1 MNEIMKTNPPSRLA
15 KKLISLSEADNWEEA
30 KNEWKMGRYY
40 HISDHCSC
48 LCSSKGVHDMTVIE
62 NIFNTN
68 QMHICNSC
76 ASLYFGIQE
85 SLKIE
90 STVVIMDFFRV
101 FITAPISLTVL
112 FLLAKLMG
120 NKQMSE
126 LNMFDY
132 INGITIGSIAAE
144 LATGEFTD
152 IYDGVMAMV
161 IYSLIAIMLTF
172 LSQKSLLLRRF
183 ITGKSIIIYDNG
195 KFYNKNLST
204 AKIDINEILVM
215 CRSKGYFNFDEIQT
229 VILESNGQLSIL
241 PKDKNRPLTPDD
253 MKITVLQ
260 SGVEAVVIQDGKVL
274 ERNLK
279 ATGNNIEWL
288 KKELKKQNIKT
299 SEVFIAFCDNNNT
312 LKVHKKVKSNPTN
325 DIFD

>member
-1 MNEIMKTNPPSRLA
+1 
-15 KKLISLSEADNWEEA
+15 
-30 KNEWKMGRYY
+30 
-40 HISDHCSC
+40 
-48 LCSSKGVHDMTVIE
+48 
-62 NIFNTN
+62 
-68 QMHICNSC
+68 
-76 ASLYFGIQE
+76 
-85 SLKIE
+85 
-90 STVVIMDFFRV
+90 MDFFRV

-241 PKDKNRPLTPDD
+241 PKGKNRPLTPDD

-299 SEVFIAFCDNNNT
+299 SEVFIAFCDNNNM

>member
-1 MNEIMKTNPPSRLA
+1 
-15 KKLISLSEADNWEEA
+15 
-30 KNEWKMGRYY
+30 
-40 HISDHCSC
+40 
-48 LCSSKGVHDMTVIE
+48 
-62 NIFNTN
+62 
-68 QMHICNSC
+68 
-76 ASLYFGIQE
+76 
-85 SLKIE
+85 
-90 STVVIMDFFRV
+90 MDFFRV

-195 KFYNKNLST
+195 KIYNKNLST

-241 PKDKNRPLTPDD
+241 PKGKNRPLTPDD

>member
-1 MNEIMKTNPPSRLA
+1 
-15 KKLISLSEADNWEEA
+15 
-30 KNEWKMGRYY
+30 
-40 HISDHCSC
+40 
-48 LCSSKGVHDMTVIE
+48 
-62 NIFNTN
+62 
-68 QMHICNSC
+68 
-76 ASLYFGIQE
+76 
-85 SLKIE
+85 
-90 STVVIMDFFRV
+90 MDFFRV

-260 SGVEAVVIQDGKVL
+260 SSVEAVVIQDGKVL

-288 KKELKKQNIKT
+288 KKELKKQNIKLT
-299 SEVFIAFCDNNNT
+299 YDQNT
-312 LKVHKKVKSNPTN
+312 EHKRTLPNTKRKPNEHQFLAKA
-325 DIFD
+325 DE

>member
-1 MNEIMKTNPPSRLA
+1 
-15 KKLISLSEADNWEEA
+15 
-30 KNEWKMGRYY
+30 
-40 HISDHCSC
+40 
-48 LCSSKGVHDMTVIE
+48 
-62 NIFNTN
+62 
-68 QMHICNSC
+68 
-76 ASLYFGIQE
+76 
-85 SLKIE
+85 
-90 STVVIMDFFRV
+90 MDFFRV

-288 KKELKKQNIKT
+288 KKELKKY
-299 SEVFIAFCDNNNT
+299 
-312 LKVHKKVKSNPTN
+312 
-325 DIFD
+325 

>member
-1 MNEIMKTNPPSRLA
+1 
-15 KKLISLSEADNWEEA
+15 
-30 KNEWKMGRYY
+30 
-40 HISDHCSC
+40 
-48 LCSSKGVHDMTVIE
+48 
-62 NIFNTN
+62 
-68 QMHICNSC
+68 
-76 ASLYFGIQE
+76 
-85 SLKIE
+85 
-90 STVVIMDFFRV
+90 MDFFRV

-299 SEVFIAFCDNNNT
+299 SEVVIAFCDNNNT

>member
-1 MNEIMKTNPPSRLA
+1 
-15 KKLISLSEADNWEEA
+15 
-30 KNEWKMGRYY
+30 
-40 HISDHCSC
+40 
-48 LCSSKGVHDMTVIE
+48 
-62 NIFNTN
+62 
-68 QMHICNSC
+68 
-76 ASLYFGIQE
+76 
-85 SLKIE
+85 
-90 STVVIMDFFRV
+90 MDFFRV

-195 KFYNKNLST
+195 
-204 AKIDINEILVM
+204 ILQQKLKY
-215 CRSKGYFNFDEIQT
+215 R
-229 VILESNGQLSIL
+229 
-241 PKDKNRPLTPDD
+241 KDRYK
-253 MKITVLQ
+253 
-260 SGVEAVVIQDGKVL
+260 
-274 ERNLK
+274 
-279 ATGNNIEWL
+279 
-288 KKELKKQNIKT
+288 
-299 SEVFIAFCDNNNT
+299 
-312 LKVHKKVKSNPTN
+312 
-325 DIFD
+325 

>member
-1 MNEIMKTNPPSRLA
+1 
-15 KKLISLSEADNWEEA
+15 
-30 KNEWKMGRYY
+30 
-40 HISDHCSC
+40 
-48 LCSSKGVHDMTVIE
+48 
-62 NIFNTN
+62 
-68 QMHICNSC
+68 
-76 ASLYFGIQE
+76 
-85 SLKIE
+85 
-90 STVVIMDFFRV
+90 MDFFRV
-101 FITAPISLTVL
+101 FVTAPISLIVL

-161 IYSLIAIMLTF
+161 IYSLVAILLTV
-172 LSQKSLLLRRF
+172 LSQKSLSLRRF
-183 ITGKSIIIYDNG
+183 ITGKSIIIFDNG

-215 CRSKGYFNFDEIQT
+215 CRSKGYFDFDEIQT
-229 VILESNGQLSIL
+229 IILESNGQLSIL

-260 SGVEAVVIQDGKVL
+260 SGVEAVVIQDGKIL
-274 ERNLK
+274 EKNLK

-288 KKELKKQNIKT
+288 KKELKKQNTKI

-312 LKVHKKVKSNPTN
+312 LKVHKKNDSQPKN

>member
-1 MNEIMKTNPPSRLA
+1 
-15 KKLISLSEADNWEEA
+15 
-30 KNEWKMGRYY
+30 
-40 HISDHCSC
+40 
-48 LCSSKGVHDMTVIE
+48 
-62 NIFNTN
+62 
-68 QMHICNSC
+68 
-76 ASLYFGIQE
+76 
-85 SLKIE
+85 
-90 STVVIMDFFRV
+90 MDFFRV

-288 KKELKKQNIKT
+288 KKELKKQN
-299 SEVFIAFCDNNNT
+299 N
-312 LKVHKKVKSNPTN
+312 L
-325 DIFD
+325 

>member
-1 MNEIMKTNPPSRLA
+1 
-15 KKLISLSEADNWEEA
+15 
-30 KNEWKMGRYY
+30 
-40 HISDHCSC
+40 
-48 LCSSKGVHDMTVIE
+48 
-62 NIFNTN
+62 
-68 QMHICNSC
+68 
-76 ASLYFGIQE
+76 
-85 SLKIE
+85 
-90 STVVIMDFFRV
+90 
-101 FITAPISLTVL
+101 
-112 FLLAKLMG
+112 
-120 NKQMSE
+120 
-126 LNMFDY
+126 
-132 INGITIGSIAAE
+132 
-144 LATGEFTD
+144 
-152 IYDGVMAMV
+152 
-161 IYSLIAIMLTF
+161 
-172 LSQKSLLLRRF
+172 
-183 ITGKSIIIYDNG
+183 
-195 KFYNKNLST
+195 
-204 AKIDINEILVM
+204 M

-279 ATGNNIEWL
+279 ATGKNIEWL

>member
-1 MNEIMKTNPPSRLA
+1 
-15 KKLISLSEADNWEEA
+15 
-30 KNEWKMGRYY
+30 
-40 HISDHCSC
+40 
-48 LCSSKGVHDMTVIE
+48 
-62 NIFNTN
+62 
-68 QMHICNSC
+68 
-76 ASLYFGIQE
+76 
-85 SLKIE
+85 
-90 STVVIMDFFRV
+90 MDFLRV
-101 FITAPISLTVL
+101 FVTAPISLVVL

-161 IYSLIAIMLTF
+161 IYSFVAILLTF

-183 ITGKSIIIYDNG
+183 ITGKSIIIFDNG

-215 CRSKGYFNFDEIQT
+215 CRSKGYFNFDEVQT
-229 VILESNGQLSIL
+229 IVLESNGQLSIL

-253 MKITVLQ
+253 MKITVMQ

-274 ERNLK
+274 SKNLSS
-279 ATGNNIEWL
+279 TGNNIEWL
-288 KKELKKQNIKT
+288 KKELKKQHTNIKD
-299 SEVFIAFCDNNNT
+299 VFIAFCDNNNT
-312 LKVHKKVKSNPTN
+312 LKIHKRTESQPKN

>member
-1 MNEIMKTNPPSRLA
+1 
-15 KKLISLSEADNWEEA
+15 
-30 KNEWKMGRYY
+30 
-40 HISDHCSC
+40 
-48 LCSSKGVHDMTVIE
+48 
-62 NIFNTN
+62 
-68 QMHICNSC
+68 
-76 ASLYFGIQE
+76 
-85 SLKIE
+85 
-90 STVVIMDFFRV
+90 MDFFRV
-101 FITAPISLTVL
+101 FITAPISLIVL

-161 IYSLIAIMLTF
+161 IYSLVAILLTV
-172 LSQKSLLLRRF
+172 LSQRSLVLRRF
-183 ITGKSIIIYDNG
+183 ITGKSIIIFDNG
-195 KFYNKNLST
+195 KFYNKNLKT

-229 VILESNGQLSIL
+229 IVLESNGQLSIL

-274 ERNLK
+274 NKNLR
-279 ATGNNIEWL
+279 ATGNNAEWL
-288 KKELKKQNIKT
+288 KKELNKQHTRI
-299 SEVFIAFCDNNNT
+299 SEVFIAFCPQRARGRQ
-312 LKVHKKVKSNPTN
+312 LRQGRHLHHRRRQG
-325 DIFD
+325 

>member
-1 MNEIMKTNPPSRLA
+1 
-15 KKLISLSEADNWEEA
+15 
-30 KNEWKMGRYY
+30 
-40 HISDHCSC
+40 
-48 LCSSKGVHDMTVIE
+48 
-62 NIFNTN
+62 
-68 QMHICNSC
+68 
-76 ASLYFGIQE
+76 
-85 SLKIE
+85 
-90 STVVIMDFFRV
+90 MDFFRV

-260 SGVEAVVIQDGKVL
+260 SGVEAVVIQEGKVL

-299 SEVFIAFCDNNNT
+299 SEVFIAFCDNSNT

>member
-1 MNEIMKTNPPSRLA
+1 
-15 KKLISLSEADNWEEA
+15 
-30 KNEWKMGRYY
+30 
-40 HISDHCSC
+40 
-48 LCSSKGVHDMTVIE
+48 
-62 NIFNTN
+62 
-68 QMHICNSC
+68 
-76 ASLYFGIQE
+76 
-85 SLKIE
+85 
-90 STVVIMDFFRV
+90 MDFFRV

-299 SEVFIAFCDNNNT
+299 SEVFIAFCDNSNT

>member
-1 MNEIMKTNPPSRLA
+1 
-15 KKLISLSEADNWEEA
+15 
-30 KNEWKMGRYY
+30 
-40 HISDHCSC
+40 
-48 LCSSKGVHDMTVIE
+48 
-62 NIFNTN
+62 
-68 QMHICNSC
+68 
-76 ASLYFGIQE
+76 
-85 SLKIE
+85 
-90 STVVIMDFFRV
+90 MDFFRV

-288 KKELKKQNIKT
+288 KRTQKAKYKNKRSFHCFLRQ
-299 SEVFIAFCDNNNT
+299 
-312 LKVHKKVKSNPTN
+312 
-325 DIFD
+325 

>member
-1 MNEIMKTNPPSRLA
+1 
-15 KKLISLSEADNWEEA
+15 
-30 KNEWKMGRYY
+30 
-40 HISDHCSC
+40 
-48 LCSSKGVHDMTVIE
+48 
-62 NIFNTN
+62 
-68 QMHICNSC
+68 
-76 ASLYFGIQE
+76 
-85 SLKIE
+85 
-90 STVVIMDFFRV
+90 MDFFRV

-299 SEVFIAFCDNNNT
+299 SEVFIAFCDSNNT

>member
-1 MNEIMKTNPPSRLA
+1 
-15 KKLISLSEADNWEEA
+15 
-30 KNEWKMGRYY
+30 
-40 HISDHCSC
+40 
-48 LCSSKGVHDMTVIE
+48 
-62 NIFNTN
+62 
-68 QMHICNSC
+68 
-76 ASLYFGIQE
+76 
-85 SLKIE
+85 
-90 STVVIMDFFRV
+90 MDFFRV
-101 FITAPISLTVL
+101 FITAPISLIVL

-161 IYSLIAIMLTF
+161 IYSLVAILLTV
-172 LSQKSLLLRRF
+172 LSQRSLVLRRF
-183 ITGKSIIIYDNG
+183 ITGKSIIIFDNG
-195 KFYNKNLST
+195 KFYNKNLKT

-229 VILESNGQLSIL
+229 IVLESNGQLSIL

-253 MKITVLQ
+253 MKIKVLQ
-260 SGVEAVVIQDGKVL
+260 SGVEAVVIQ
-274 ERNLK
+274 
-279 ATGNNIEWL
+279 GNNAEWL
-288 KKELKKQNIKT
+288 KKELNKQHTKI

-312 LKVHKKVKSNPTN
+312 LKVHKKNNSHPTN

>member
-1 MNEIMKTNPPSRLA
+1 
-15 KKLISLSEADNWEEA
+15 
-30 KNEWKMGRYY
+30 
-40 HISDHCSC
+40 
-48 LCSSKGVHDMTVIE
+48 
-62 NIFNTN
+62 
-68 QMHICNSC
+68 
-76 ASLYFGIQE
+76 
-85 SLKIE
+85 
-90 STVVIMDFFRV
+90 MDFFRV

-229 VILESNGQLSIL
+229 IILESNGQLSIL
-241 PKDKNRPLTPDD
+241 PKGKNRPLTPDD

-288 KKELKKQNIKT
+288 KKRTQKAKYKNKRSFHCFLRQ
-299 SEVFIAFCDNNNT
+299 
-312 LKVHKKVKSNPTN
+312 
-325 DIFD
+325 

>member
-1 MNEIMKTNPPSRLA
+1 
-15 KKLISLSEADNWEEA
+15 
-30 KNEWKMGRYY
+30 
-40 HISDHCSC
+40 
-48 LCSSKGVHDMTVIE
+48 
-62 NIFNTN
+62 
-68 QMHICNSC
+68 
-76 ASLYFGIQE
+76 
-85 SLKIE
+85 
-90 STVVIMDFFRV
+90 MDFFRV

-152 IYDGVMAMV
+152 IYDGIMAMV

-299 SEVFIAFCDNNNT
+299 SEVFIAFCDNNNK

>member
-1 MNEIMKTNPPSRLA
+1 
-15 KKLISLSEADNWEEA
+15 
-30 KNEWKMGRYY
+30 
-40 HISDHCSC
+40 
-48 LCSSKGVHDMTVIE
+48 
-62 NIFNTN
+62 
-68 QMHICNSC
+68 
-76 ASLYFGIQE
+76 
-85 SLKIE
+85 
-90 STVVIMDFFRV
+90 MDFFRV

-288 KKELKKQNIKT
+288 KKELKSKI
-299 SEVFIAFCDNNNT
+299 
-312 LKVHKKVKSNPTN
+312 
-325 DIFD
+325 

>member
-1 MNEIMKTNPPSRLA
+1 
-15 KKLISLSEADNWEEA
+15 
-30 KNEWKMGRYY
+30 
-40 HISDHCSC
+40 
-48 LCSSKGVHDMTVIE
+48 
-62 NIFNTN
+62 
-68 QMHICNSC
+68 
-76 ASLYFGIQE
+76 
-85 SLKIE
+85 
-90 STVVIMDFFRV
+90 
-101 FITAPISLTVL
+101 
-112 FLLAKLMG
+112 
-120 NKQMSE
+120 MSE

-288 KKELKKQNIKT
+288 KKNSKAKYKNKRSFHCFLRQ
-299 SEVFIAFCDNNNT
+299 
-312 LKVHKKVKSNPTN
+312 
-325 DIFD
+325 

>member
-1 MNEIMKTNPPSRLA
+1 
-15 KKLISLSEADNWEEA
+15 
-30 KNEWKMGRYY
+30 
-40 HISDHCSC
+40 
-48 LCSSKGVHDMTVIE
+48 
-62 NIFNTN
+62 
-68 QMHICNSC
+68 
-76 ASLYFGIQE
+76 
-85 SLKIE
+85 
-90 STVVIMDFFRV
+90 MDFFRV

-241 PKDKNRPLTPDD
+241 PKDKKRPLTPDD

-260 SGVEAVVIQDGKVL
+260 SGVDAVVVPPHALG
-274 ERNLK
+274 R
-279 ATGNNIEWL
+279 
-288 KKELKKQNIKT
+288 
-299 SEVFIAFCDNNNT
+299 
-312 LKVHKKVKSNPTN
+312 
-325 DIFD
+325 

>member
-1 MNEIMKTNPPSRLA
+1 
-15 KKLISLSEADNWEEA
+15 
-30 KNEWKMGRYY
+30 
-40 HISDHCSC
+40 
-48 LCSSKGVHDMTVIE
+48 
-62 NIFNTN
+62 
-68 QMHICNSC
+68 
-76 ASLYFGIQE
+76 
-85 SLKIE
+85 
-90 STVVIMDFFRV
+90 MDFFRV

-299 SEVFIAFCDNNNT
+299 SEVFIAFCDN
-312 LKVHKKVKSNPTN
+312 LSLIH
-325 DIFD
+325 I

>member
-1 MNEIMKTNPPSRLA
+1 
-15 KKLISLSEADNWEEA
+15 
-30 KNEWKMGRYY
+30 
-40 HISDHCSC
+40 
-48 LCSSKGVHDMTVIE
+48 
-62 NIFNTN
+62 
-68 QMHICNSC
+68 
-76 ASLYFGIQE
+76 
-85 SLKIE
+85 
-90 STVVIMDFFRV
+90 MDFFRV

-260 SGVEAVVIQDGKVL
+260 SGVEAVVIQEGKVL

-299 SEVFIAFCDNNNT
+299 SEVFIAFCDNNN
-312 LKVHKKVKSNPTN
+312 LSLIHISEPTRRS
-325 DIFD
+325 

>member
-1 MNEIMKTNPPSRLA
+1 
-15 KKLISLSEADNWEEA
+15 
-30 KNEWKMGRYY
+30 
-40 HISDHCSC
+40 
-48 LCSSKGVHDMTVIE
+48 
-62 NIFNTN
+62 
-68 QMHICNSC
+68 
-76 ASLYFGIQE
+76 
-85 SLKIE
+85 
-90 STVVIMDFFRV
+90 MDFFRV

-195 KFYNKNLST
+195 KFYNKN
-204 AKIDINEILVM
+204 LVM

>member
-1 MNEIMKTNPPSRLA
+1 
-15 KKLISLSEADNWEEA
+15 
-30 KNEWKMGRYY
+30 
-40 HISDHCSC
+40 
-48 LCSSKGVHDMTVIE
+48 
-62 NIFNTN
+62 
-68 QMHICNSC
+68 
-76 ASLYFGIQE
+76 
-85 SLKIE
+85 
-90 STVVIMDFFRV
+90 MDFFRV
-101 FITAPISLTVL
+101 FITAPISLIVL

-195 KFYNKNLST
+195 KFYNKNLKT

-299 SEVFIAFCDNNNT
+299 SEVFIAFCDNSNT

>member
-1 MNEIMKTNPPSRLA
+1 
-15 KKLISLSEADNWEEA
+15 
-30 KNEWKMGRYY
+30 
-40 HISDHCSC
+40 
-48 LCSSKGVHDMTVIE
+48 
-62 NIFNTN
+62 
-68 QMHICNSC
+68 
-76 ASLYFGIQE
+76 
-85 SLKIE
+85 
-90 STVVIMDFFRV
+90 MDFFRV

-120 NKQMSE
+120 NKQISE

>member
-1 MNEIMKTNPPSRLA
+1 
-15 KKLISLSEADNWEEA
+15 
-30 KNEWKMGRYY
+30 
-40 HISDHCSC
+40 
-48 LCSSKGVHDMTVIE
+48 
-62 NIFNTN
+62 
-68 QMHICNSC
+68 
-76 ASLYFGIQE
+76 
-85 SLKIE
+85 
-90 STVVIMDFFRV
+90 MDFFRV

-288 KKELKKQNIKT
+288 KKN
-299 SEVFIAFCDNNNT
+299 S
-312 LKVHKKVKSNPTN
+312 KSK
-325 DIFD
+325 I

>member
-1 MNEIMKTNPPSRLA
+1 
-15 KKLISLSEADNWEEA
+15 
-30 KNEWKMGRYY
+30 
-40 HISDHCSC
+40 
-48 LCSSKGVHDMTVIE
+48 
-62 NIFNTN
+62 
-68 QMHICNSC
+68 
-76 ASLYFGIQE
+76 
-85 SLKIE
+85 
-90 STVVIMDFFRV
+90 MDFFRV

-325 DIFD
+325 DIFDEFLKKCLNFGKLPIFCHTVVTIRMVLYMCKITTDKTYITKLITHFFIDIFLSLFYKQSARLRSGFCFF